1 MEENTDKHQGRR
13 RIRRRI
19 PRQEEVT
26 RRRRRRVACDVERL
40 HLNCCTQS
48 MIFLSVLLLL
58 LLLHYIALHKV
69 SLGKALQS
77 TRPTRYFP
85 LPTPSAIHISREQQ
99 QQSTHGHGC
108 RLERTSSR
116 VNDGAMWSEMRENF
130 NGM

>member
-1 MEENTDKHQGRR
+1 MEENTDKHQGR
-13 RIRRRI
+13 RRRI

-48 MIFLSVLLLL
+48 MIFPSVLLLL

-77 TRPTRYFP
+77 THQILSFANTIRHPYQQRTAAAVNARPR
-85 LPTPSAIHISREQQ
+85 
-99 QQSTHGHGC
+99 